1 LCSRE
6 KALTGESA
14 CPTSLEAQGT
24 DVELFNSAGHEIM
37 IVVTLAAC
45 SDCGAPIQESALSC
59 PSCHALTHAKEL
71 ESLAAQAQQ
80 AMARGDVAAA
90 REFWERSASLLP
102 PDTVQYRAIRA
113 HIDNLKNTQ
122 QQPDHKWWKKGAAGI
137 GPALLL
143 LFTKGKLLLLGL
155 TKLSTLLSMLAFAG
169 VYWALYGWTFAVGMV
184 FSIYIHEMGHVLM
197 LRQYG
202 IPASAPMFI
211 PGFGA
216 FIRLK
221 QLRLTPIQ
229 DNSVGLAGP
238 IYGLGAA
245 AFALAAGY
253 VTGAKAW
260 DAIAH
265 FGAIMNLFNLV
276 PVWQLDG
283 GRGFASQTRQ
293 QRMVILGVAGV
304 LWWLT
309 GEVMLG
315 LITIGAVYRLFTKDA
330 PAEPDKAGMQAF
342 IGLLAALSVIAMLA
356 QRHAQ

>member
-1 LCSRE
+1 VTT
-6 KALTGESA
+6 AVHQGV
-14 CPTSLEAQGT
+14 CPDCGTSLE
-24 DVELFNSAGHEIM
+24 D
-37 IVVTLAAC
+37 
-45 SDCGAPIQESALSC
+45 SALSC
-59 PSCHALTHAKEL
+59 PSCHCLTHAKEL

-80 AMARGDVAAA
+80 ATVRGDLSAA
-90 REFWERSASLLP
+90 RQLWEQSLALLP
-102 PDTVQYRAIRA
+102 PDSVQYRSIKA
-113 HIDNLKNTQ
+113 HIDNLKTAPQGNG
-122 QQPDHKWWKKGAAGI
+122 WKKGAAGI

-169 VYWALYGWTFAVGMV
+169 VYWALYGWTFAIGMV
-184 FSIYIHEMGHVLM
+184 FSIYVHEMGHVLM
-197 LRQYG
+197 LREYG
-202 IPASAPMFI
+202 IAASAPMFI

-221 QLRLTPIQ
+221 QLRITPVQ
-229 DNSVGLAGP
+229 DSSVGLAGP
-238 IYGLGAA
+238 IFGLGAA

-265 FGAIMNLFNLV
+265 FGAIMNLFNLI

-293 QRMVILGVAGV
+293 QRLVILVTAVV
-304 LWWLT
+304 LWFLT
-309 GEVMLG
+309 KEVMLG
-315 LITIGAVYRLFTKDA
+315 LIAIGAGYRMFTKDA
-330 PAEPDKAGMQAF
+330 AQEPDKAGMQAF
-342 IGLLAALSVIAMLA
+342 VGLLIALSVVAMLA

>member
-1 LCSRE
+1 VI
-6 KALTGESA
+6 T
-14 CPTSLEAQGT
+14 T
-24 DVELFNSAGHEIM
+24 
-37 IVVTLAAC
+37 AC
-45 SDCGAPIQESALSC
+45 SECGALLEDAALSC
-59 PSCHALTHAKEL
+59 PSCHSLIHAKEL
-71 ESLAAQAQQ
+71 ESFAAQAQQ
-80 AMARGDVAAA
+80 ATARGDLSAA
-90 REFWERSASLLP
+90 RDFWKQSAALLP
-102 PDTVQYRAIRA
+102 KDTVQYRAITA
-113 HIDNLKNTQ
+113 HIENLKSAPEDPQN
-122 QQPDHKWWKKGAAGI
+122 KWWKKGAAGI

-143 LFTKGKLLLLGL
+143 ALTKGKLLLLGL

-184 FSIYIHEMGHVLM
+184 FSIYIHEMGHVLT
-197 LRQYG
+197 LREYG

-221 QLRLTPIQ
+221 QLRITPIQ
-229 DNSVGLAGP
+229 DSRVGLAGP
-238 IYGLGAA
+238 IYGFGAA

-265 FGAIMNLFNLV
+265 FGAVINLFNLI

-283 GRGFASQTRQ
+283 SRGFASQTRQ
-293 QRMVILGVAGV
+293 QRLLILVAAGG

-315 LITIGAVYRLFTKDA
+315 LVTLGAGYRLFTKDSA
-330 PAEPDKAGMQAF
+330 QDPDNIGMAQF
-342 IGLLAALSVIAMLA
+342 LGLLAALATVAILA

>member
-1 LCSRE
+1 M
-6 KALTGESA
+6 TITA
-14 CPTSLEAQGT
+14 CP
-24 DVELFNSAGHEIM
+24 
-37 IVVTLAAC
+37 
-45 SDCGAPIQESALSC
+45 DCGASLEESALSC
-59 PSCHALTHAKEL
+59 PSCHCLTHAKEL
-71 ESLAAQAQQ
+71 ESLAEQAQQ
-80 AMARGDVAAA
+80 ATVRGDLAAA
-90 REFWERSASLLP
+90 RNFWEQSLALLP
-102 PDTVQYRAIRA
+102 PDSVQYRSIKA
-113 HIDNLKNTQ
+113 HIENLKTAPQ
-122 QQPDHKWWKKGAAGI
+122 SGSGWKKGAAGI
-137 GPALLL
+137 GPAILL

-169 VYWALYGWTFAVGMV
+169 VYWALYGWKFAVGLV
-184 FSIYIHEMGHVLM
+184 FSIYIHEMGHVLT
-197 LRQYG
+197 LREYG

-221 QLRLTPIQ
+221 QLRITPIQ
-229 DNSVGLAGP
+229 DSRVGLAGP

-265 FGAIMNLFNLV
+265 FGAFMNLFNLI

-293 QRMVILGVAGV
+293 QRLLILAAAAV
-304 LWWLT
+304 LWFVT
-309 GEVMLG
+309 KEPMLL
-315 LITIGAVYRLFTKDA
+315 LIAFGATYRIFTKDA
-330 PAEPDKAGMQAF
+330 AQEPDNLGMMQF
-342 IGLLAALSVIAMLA
+342 LGLLAALSAVAMLA

>member
-1 LCSRE
+1 MTTLVH
-6 KALTGESA
+6 
-14 CPTSLEAQGT
+14 QG
-24 DVELFNSAGHEIM
+24 V
-37 IVVTLAAC
+37 C
-45 SDCGAPIQESALSC
+45 KDCGASLEESALTC

-80 AMARGDVAAA
+80 AAVRGDLSAA
-90 REFWERSASLLP
+90 RNLWEQSAALLP

-113 HIDNLKNTQ
+113 HIDNLKNAPQ
-122 QQPDHKWWKKGAAGI
+122 DPHSKWWKKGAAGI
-137 GPALLL
+137 GPAILL

-169 VYWALYGWTFAVGMV
+169 VYWALYGWKFAVGMV
-184 FSIYIHEMGHVLM
+184 FSIYIHEMGHVLT
-197 LRQYG
+197 LREYG

-221 QLRLTPIQ
+221 QLRITPIQ
-229 DNSVGLAGP
+229 DSRVGLAGP

-265 FGAIMNLFNLV
+265 FGAVINLFNLI

-293 QRMVILGVAGV
+293 QRLVILGAAAI
-304 LWWLT
+304 LWWFT
-309 GEVMLG
+309 SEPML
-315 LITIGAVYRLFTKDA
+315 LLVTIGGIYRIFTKDA
-330 PAEPDKAGMQAF
+330 AQEPDNTGMMQF
-342 IGLLAALSVIAMLA
+342 LGLLGALSVVAMLA